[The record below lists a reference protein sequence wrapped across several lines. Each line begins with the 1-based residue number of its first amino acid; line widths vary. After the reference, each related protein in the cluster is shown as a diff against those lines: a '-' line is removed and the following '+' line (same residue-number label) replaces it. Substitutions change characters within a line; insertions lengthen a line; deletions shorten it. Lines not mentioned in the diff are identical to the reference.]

1 MRPIYMETS
10 RSPQDCADI
19 LQRALTAACEEGDC
33 QLRQVGDALSVE
45 FLWASRL
52 ALGVDLAGED
62 ETTFV
67 RIRYGLQGPVRW
79 MLLAA
84 LPVTF
89 GLFVTAGF
97 ILTEP
102 VISGLSNVLLFGG
115 MGLLLALLEGCIFWT
130 ILALPAFRLVRE
142 LGRALGAEEV
152 SADRFDPAV
161 AAFAPLDANISS
173 EA

>member
-1 MRPIYMETS
+1 METS
-10 RSPQDCADI
+10 RSPQACADI
-19 LQRALTAACEEGDC
+19 LQRALTAACDDGDC
-33 QLRQVGDALSVE
+33 RLRQVDNALSVE
-45 FLWASRL
+45 FLWTSRL
-52 ALGVDLAGED
+52 ALGVDLAGQD

-67 RIRYGLQGPVRW
+67 RIRYALQGSARW

-89 GLFVTAGF
+89 GLFLAAGF
-97 ILTEP
+97 MLSEQVVMGI
-102 VISGLSNVLLFGG
+102 SNVLLFGG

-152 SADRFDPAV
+152 SAERFDQAV
-161 AAFAPLDANISS
+161 AAFATLDANVSS
-173 EA
+173 EGEETLQ